1 MQAANLASCRSDDFL
16 EQECPESLGYGLT
29 TLLNVGHYI
38 VGRQGALVQVRF
50 PENTD
55 LGLSALP
62 HDGREWLTGSPLQKQ
77 RVLVGLRGVVDES
90 VRGSLHSGS
99 SQNHFWRPLKVAV
112 ECREKRKRPAQGEHL
127 RWSIDA
133 GTLEFHDEDVKKETK
148 VYKEGRSRRQKHKE
162 LWIVSN
168 APILPTYY
176 GVSNELVLLIRL
188 SDSQQAARLCIGQIF
203 CNPVLLVSQLGQL
216 RRLWL
221 AVLLAAPVAVADLT
235 ELRLNDQHGAR
246 FCQTTVES
254 RGDADVDRPL
264 DSWHLEDDEA
274 LATPSLPTTVTLNC
288 FLYST
293 SPIEDTRVDTAR
305 LIYPSPDAAIK
316 ERLHP
321 CHPYNNGLV
330 FATAHAPERHR
341 RLDLE
346 HLRTS
351 LLLSRHVNMQTNK
364 SLSSCCWASL
374 QWAHGLSSSSTT
386 SSSTYT
392 APAPT
397 ISPSSAVKPKEK
409 DDREHPA

>member
-1 MQAANLASCRSDDFL
+1 MHITAVNDASAIEYFEPFLDSSKLKASTGATSSIVARFRFLSTVVFCVCGSLMVRVASPPSACRARKAMSSIVCASLPFCAAGS

-29 TLLNVGHYI
+29 TLLNVG
-38 VGRQGALVQVRF
+38 VRSALVQVRF

-112 ECREKRKRPAQGEHL
+112 DVRLKE
-127 RWSIDA
+127 SICA
-133 GTLEFHDEDVKKETK
+133 GQLTQELSNVKKETK

-274 LATPSLPTTVTLNC
+274 LATPSLPTTVTLN
-288 FLYST
+288 
-293 SPIEDTRVDTAR
+293 
-305 LIYPSPDAAIK
+305 
-316 ERLHP
+316 
-321 CHPYNNGLV
+321 
-330 FATAHAPERHR
+330 
-341 RLDLE
+341 
-346 HLRTS
+346 
-351 LLLSRHVNMQTNK
+351 
-364 SLSSCCWASL
+364 
-374 QWAHGLSSSSTT
+374 
-386 SSSTYT
+386 
-392 APAPT
+392 
-397 ISPSSAVKPKEK
+397 
-409 DDREHPA
+409 